1 MGELVKAAQYGLG
14 AVAIVAA
21 TYLVNVLITK
31 FAESKKEPD
40 SNGDSITRALEKNT
54 EAITRLTTF
63 LETRA
68 DADKELRHIQD
79 ERMLAILGKA
89 GEVEKVVN
97 AASLKTCQ
105 ILEQLNKRPCM
116 K

>member
-1 MGELVKAAQYGLG
+1 MDSVIKALQYGLG

-31 FAESKKEPD
+31 FAESKKNSEG
-40 SNGDSITRALEKNT
+40 NGDSITRALEKNT

-79 ERMLAILGKA
+79 ERMLAILGKV

-97 AASLKTCQ
+97 AVSLKTCQ
-105 ILEQLNKRPCM
+105 VLEQLNKRPCM